1 MRSEMRT
8 NILFDFMYLLHK
20 TKICA
25 PLSVNSILQTCR
37 LNLSSSYLSLGQKV
51 EPKLF
56 ELKNFHDSIANRM
69 NLDNQKI

>member
-8 NILFDFMYLLHK
+8 NILFDFVYLLHK

-25 PLSVNSILQTCR
+25 PLSVTILQTCR
-37 LNLSSSYLSLGQKV
+37 LNLSSSYLSSGQKV